1 MSQMDSSIKKMLEG
15 LDEMTSNL
23 EDIVSNSYSQ
33 MTPEQAILFA
43 KELQKQKVD
52 AKMSEAAVQINEL
65 KKTFKI

>member
-1 MSQMDSSIKKMLEG
+1 MDSSIKKMLEG